1 MQFVLYTDK
10 TVSQCM
16 TAINERLHLKGTSS
30 RPSMDGW
37 VDKGGAFSMGV
48 STPVIGKL
56 NRTTYLR
63 AKVSR
68 ENGVTTI
75 KGDVPGGASRQGQ
88 MLVFIALALVAVVLM
103 GGGNALLGLVIIP
116 FAAVLYIPM
125 KGDFDNSEM
134 LISEVQKA
142 LKAKPT
148 PPKTAKSQPRSTAP
162 KAPAAAR
169 SMPMLPLDDD
179 DEEELEREAE
189 DA

>member
-1 MQFVLYTDK
+1 
-10 TVSQCM
+10 M
-16 TAINERLHLKGTSS
+16 TAINERFHLKGTNT

-68 ENGVTTI
+68 ENGVTII
-75 KGDVPGGASRQGQ
+75 KGDVPGGANRQGQ
-88 MLVFIALALVAVVLM
+88 MLVFAALALVALALM

-125 KGDFDNSEM
+125 KGDYENSEL
-134 LISEVQKA
+134 LISEVQKI
-142 LKAKPT
+142 LKAKTT
-148 PPKTAKSQPRSTAP
+148 PPKAP
-162 KAPAAAR
+162 KSNSRSAAPKQTSPARPAAVI
-169 SMPMLPLDDD
+169 LD
-179 DEEELEREAE
+179 DEEEDELEKEAE

>member
-1 MQFVLYTDK
+1 
-10 TVSQCM
+10 M

-48 STPVIGKL
+48 SMPVIGKL
-56 NRTTYLR
+56 HRTTYLR

-75 KGDVPGGASRQGQ
+75 RGDVPGGANRQGQ
-88 MLVFIALALVAVVLM
+88 MLVFAALGLVALALA
-103 GGGNALLGLVIIP
+103 GGGNPLFGLVIIP
-116 FAAVLYIPM
+116 LAAILYIPM
-125 KGDFDNSEM
+125 NGDYENSEL
-134 LISEVQKA
+134 LIGEVQRV

-148 PPKTAKSQPRSTAP
+148 PPKAAKTHSKTAAPKTTTAP
-162 KAPAAAR
+162 AR
-169 SMPMLPLDDD
+169 PMPLALKNEEED
-179 DEEELEREAE
+179 DELEKEAE